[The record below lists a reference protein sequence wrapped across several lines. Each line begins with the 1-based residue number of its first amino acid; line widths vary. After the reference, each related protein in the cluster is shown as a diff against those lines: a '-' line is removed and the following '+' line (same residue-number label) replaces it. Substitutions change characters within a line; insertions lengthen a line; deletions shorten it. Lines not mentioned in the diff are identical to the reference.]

1 MLLPLSRQGMPI
13 LLQRQINKLEISRIS
28 DMIWINLNR
37 SVIMEEPCFPNNIK
51 RPLADRLATN
61 PERGLWGRTY

>member
-28 DMIWINLNR
+28 DMIWINLNE
-37 SVIMEEPCFPNNIK
+37 SVNYG
-51 RPLADRLATN
+51 RN
-61 PERGLWGRTY
+61 PVF

>member
-28 DMIWINLNR
+28 DMIRINLNE
-37 SVIMEEPCFPNNIK
+37 SVNYG
-51 RPLADRLATN
+51 RN
-61 PERGLWGRTY
+61 PVL

>member
-28 DMIWINLNR
+28 DMIWINLNE
-37 SVIMEEPCFPNNIK
+37 SVNY
-51 RPLADRLATN
+51 
-61 PERGLWGRTY
+61 GRNTVF

>member
-28 DMIWINLNR
+28 DMIQINLNE
-37 SVIMEEPCFPNNIK
+37 SVNYG
-51 RPLADRLATN
+51 RN
-61 PERGLWGRTY
+61 PVF